1 MSDALLGRTAIRAK
15 QIGPGEAFASAVAA
29 GQLVQIV
36 DLGGKQVAEFV
47 AFAGTD
53 ASEWLS
59 TGQTRAANN
68 SIVLQRAMTLW
79 SNRQRAMF
87 ELVTDTVGRHDMLVS
102 GCSAK
107 PGKPGGTVAA
117 SGPCRDALTA
127 ALGDEGVG
135 GEGLPD
141 PINWFMNVALVQR
154 GAFEVREPLSERN
167 DQVVLR
173 ALTDTVVAVAACP
186 TGKAAPATAKVK
198 ASPGAP
204 ASGNILVRVYR

>member
-15 QIGPGEAFASAVAA
+15 QLGPGEAFASAVSA
-29 GQLVQIV
+29 GQLLQIV

-47 AFAGTD
+47 AFAADD
-53 ASEWLS
+53 ATEWLS

-68 SIVLQRAMTLW
+68 SIVIQRAMTLW

-107 PGKPGGTVAA
+107 PGKLGGTVLTN
-117 SGPCRDALTA
+117 GPCRDALTA
-127 ALGDEGVG
+127 ALGGAGVN

-141 PINWFMNVALVQR
+141 PVNWFMHVALVQR

-173 ALTDTVVAVAACP
+173 ALADTVVAVAACP
-186 TGKAAPATAKVK
+186 TGRASASTKAK
-198 ASPGAP
+198 AVPGAQ
-204 ASGNILVRVYR
+204 ADGNMLIRVYR